1 MKVSL
6 QWLRELV
13 ASEGAL
19 LEPEQLAERL
29 SIAGFEVEAIEDL
42 SAASAGVVVGFVQ
55 ACEPHADARKLSV
68 CQVQI
73 GADQPL
79 QIVCG
84 AANVRSGIHVAVAP
98 VGTHLP
104 AVGLTIKAAELR
116 GVASAG
122 MICSLQ
128 ELGLAESSEG
138 ITILED
144 LLPVL
149 PPIGAPLGP
158 ALGLDDQVLELAI
171 TANRPDGLSMLGIA
185 REVAALSG
193 GHTTLPPRA
202 PAVAASALAVSGANA
217 AAMEAGGLF
226 SVTALTD
233 VKVAASPS
241 WLQRRLERAGLRPIN
256 NVVDITNLVMLETGQ
271 PLHAFDREALAH
283 LAPGPADPAHL
294 GLRQGRDGE
303 TLVTLDGE
311 QRSLDPEALL
321 VTYGDQ
327 PIALAGVMGGAAE
340 AVNDGT
346 TSVWLEAAVFPSEAI
361 RRSSRSVGL
370 RSEASSRFEK
380 GLPRENTLAAADRAV
395 ALLQELAGAQVAG
408 RWCHGS
414 PEAPRPPVFLNRD
427 ALHNLLGS
435 VVVEGEPQDLED
447 SRIEATLEALGCQLE
462 ADDDGWSVTVPPQRA
477 LDLKREVD
485 LIEEVA
491 RLVGYDQFDAHLPDP
506 LVPGGLD
513 PSQQAERRLR
523 RALCAAGLQELS
535 TLSLVKAAPGR
546 IPLANPLLADTG
558 HLRDNLHEELL
569 QAARRNRQAF
579 RPDFWA
585 FEIGRAYLAA
595 PGQESAAVDPA
606 ALDPA
611 VVDPAAVD
619 PVKVD
624 PTTIEERLLLGGIV
638 CGERRSERWST
649 SGKPRPPGYFEA
661 RGLLQAGLQSLGLA
675 LEDRPAGG
683 EGAAPANLLHPG
695 RSAQLVF
702 EGRPLGWFG
711 QLHPAQA
718 RELDLP
724 DGTYL
729 FELPLAP
736 LLAAAIRPRRW
747 QPSFAPFATV
757 PPSERDLALVVS
769 RSVTA
774 AELLAAIRKAGK
786 PLLEQAELLDRY
798 EGAQVEEGCC
808 SQAFRLRYRA
818 PERTLTDGEVDAAHQ
833 KVVATLESR
842 FGAKLR
848 S

>member
-13 ASEGAL
+13 ANDGAL

-29 SIAGFEVEAIEDL
+29 SIAGFEVEAIEDQA
-42 SAASAGVVVGFVQ
+42 AASAGVVVGFVQ
-55 ACEPHADARKLSV
+55 TCEPHADANKLSV

-116 GVASAG
+116 GVASSG

-128 ELGLAESSEG
+128 ELGLAESSAG
-138 ITILED
+138 IAILED
-144 LLPVL
+144 LLPAP
-149 PPIGAPLGP
+149 PPIGSPLAP

-171 TANRPDGLSMLGIA
+171 TANRPDGLSMQGIA

-193 GHTTLPPRA
+193 GQTTLPPRA

-226 SVTALTD
+226 SVTSLKD
-233 VKVAASPS
+233 LKVAASPS
-241 WLQRRLERAGLRPIN
+241 WLQRRLQRAGLRPIN

-271 PLHAFDREALAH
+271 PLHAFDREALAR
-283 LAPGPADPAHL
+283 LAPAPADPAQL
-294 GLRQGRDGE
+294 GLRQGREGE
-303 TLVTLDGE
+303 SLVTLDGE
-311 QRSLDPEALL
+311 SRPLGPEALL
-321 VTYGDQ
+321 VTYADQ
-327 PIALAGVMGGAAE
+327 AIALAGVMGGAAE
-340 AVNDGT
+340 AVNEGT
-346 TSVWLEAAVFPSEAI
+346 TSIWLEAAVFTSEAV

-395 ALLQELAGAQVAG
+395 ALLQELAGAQVEG
-408 RWCHGS
+408 RWCHGR
-414 PEAPRPPVFLNRD
+414 PEAPIAPVVLNRD
-427 ALHNLLGS
+427 ALHNLLGP
-435 VVVEGEPQDLED
+435 VLVGGEPQDLDD
-447 SRIEATLEALGCQLE
+447 SRIEATLKALGCQLE
-462 ADDDGWSVTVPPQRA
+462 PKDEGWSVTVPAQRA

-491 RLVGYDQFDAHLPDP
+491 RLVGYDQFDVHLPDP

-513 PSQQAERRLR
+513 PTQLAERRLR

-535 TLSLVKAAPGR
+535 TLSLVKAAKGR
-546 IPLANPLLADTG
+546 ISLANPLLADTG

-585 FEIGRAYLAA
+585 FEIGRVYLAA
-595 PGQESAAVDPA
+595 PGQEAAATDSATVALALVDPA
-606 ALDPA
+606 L
-611 VVDPAAVD
+611 VDPA
-619 PVKVD
+619 K
-624 PTTIEERLLLGGIV
+624 IEERLLLGGIV
-638 CGERRSERWST
+638 CGERRSELWSS
-649 SGKPRPPGYFEA
+649 SGQPRPPSYFEA

-675 LEDRPAGG
+675 LEDRPALEQGVV
-683 EGAAPANLLHPG
+683 GAPPADLLHPG

-711 QLHPAQA
+711 QLHPARA
-718 RELDLP
+718 RELDLS

-747 QPSFAPFATV
+747 QPSFTPYATV

-769 RSVTA
+769 RSLTA

-798 EGAQVEEGCC
+798 EGAQVEAGYC

-818 PERTLTDGEVDAAHQ
+818 PDRTLTDGEVDGAHQ
-833 KVVATLESR
+833 KVVASLESR